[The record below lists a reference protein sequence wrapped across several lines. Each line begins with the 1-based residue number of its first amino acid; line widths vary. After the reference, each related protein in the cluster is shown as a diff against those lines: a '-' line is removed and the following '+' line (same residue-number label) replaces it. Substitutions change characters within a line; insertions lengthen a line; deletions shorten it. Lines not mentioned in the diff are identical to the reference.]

1 MKSLLS
7 IILCTLSICCT
18 TIGKAQFI
26 TVNDT
31 YSAQNLVNL
40 LTNNSP
46 CVNTTNYN
54 VTGDTFS
61 GIKNSYGFFNAA
73 STSFPFSEG
82 IVLSTWSST
91 NSVGP
96 FVRNQGGGSSS
107 WKGDSDLD
115 IALGIKSINATV
127 LEFDFTPLT
136 NFVNFNYIF
145 ASNEYQDDFP
155 CRFSDGFAFLIKEN
169 NPSGV
174 YKNLA
179 VLPNSTIP
187 VSSENVHPAISFT
200 NASGNTTG
208 CAAKNE
214 SYFGQTNTSS
224 TNSSPINYSGQTITL
239 NAQTSVI
246 AGNSYHIKL
255 VIADDEFEYY
265 DSAVFLQAG
274 SFTTQVDLGTDRLLA
289 TNNAICFGQ
298 DYIID
303 TKLPASYSFKWY
315 KNNILLIGETKPTYT
330 VKDAGTYKVEIIL
343 NPTVCLA
350 TNQLKIEYT
359 PEIILKDTSLFQ
371 CDENN
376 DGIATFDLTT
386 AETLINSKGTPV
398 TFFENSTDA
407 LNNSNPILNP
417 KNYTNKSSNQIIIAK
432 VSDNYGCSNYAQ
444 LTLKIANNTLIPVA
458 PIIACDDDGISD
470 GIYQFDLMTV
480 ATSSPF
486 STIGNNVFIYFYA
499 NQTDAYLDQN
509 RLPFLY
515 KNSIP
520 FQQTIYARVINGP
533 DCFGITPIL
542 LVIKTF
548 NPPNFEEEKISLCK
562 GDTLT
567 VAVSNNFSSV
577 LWNTGATTNSINVN
591 DPGDFSVVVT
601 DSNGCSATKK
611 FKIIASEIATLTG
624 ATVQDF
630 SGNENTVSLQF
641 TGTGNYE
648 FSLDGSYFQ
657 DIPIFNDL
665 AAGNYIAYARD
676 KNGCGL
682 SNPFVVYVLD
692 YPRFFTPNGDGFN
705 DLWTIKNVAQLSKSK
720 IAIFD
725 RYGKL
730 LKELPN
736 QSTGWNGTFNGTK
749 LPSDDY
755 WFTLTTEDGKII
767 KGHFSLKR

>member
-1 MKSLLS
+1 MKSLKT
-7 IILCTLSICCT
+7 IIICILSICFP
-18 TIGKAQFI
+18 TIGQAQYI
-26 TVNDT
+26 SVNDT
-31 YSAQNLVNL
+31 YTAQNLVAI

-46 CVNTTNYN
+46 CVNTSNYN
-54 VTGDTFS
+54 ATGDTFS
-61 GIKNSYGFFNAA
+61 GSKKSYGYFNAG
-73 STSFPFSEG
+73 STTFPLTEG
-82 IVLSTWSST
+82 VVLSTWSST

-107 WKGDSDLD
+107 WKGDVDLD

-136 NFVNFNYIF
+136 NFVNFDYIF

-169 NPSGV
+169 SPSGV

-179 VLPNSTIP
+179 VLPNTTIP
-187 VSSENVHPAISFT
+187 VSSENVHPVISFT

-208 CAAKNE
+208 CVAKND
-214 SYFGQTNTSS
+214 SFFGQTNTSA
-224 TNSSPINYSGQTITL
+224 TNTSPINYSGQTIVL
-239 NAQTSVI
+239 NAQTNVI

-274 SFTTQVDLGTDRLLA
+274 SFTTKVDLGADRLIA

-303 TKLPASYSFKWY
+303 TKLPTSYTYKWY
-315 KNNILLIGETKPTYT
+315 KDNIMLNGEIKPTLK

-343 NPTVCLA
+343 NPTTCLA

-359 PEIILKDTSLFQ
+359 PEIILKNTTLFQ

-386 AETLINSKGTPV
+386 AETLINSNAAPI
-398 TFFENSTDA
+398 TFYENRSDA
-407 LNNSNPILNP
+407 QNNSNPILNP
-417 KNYTNKSSNQIIIAK
+417 KNYTNKSNNQIVIAK
-432 VSDNYGCSNYAQ
+432 VTNSYGCSNYAD
-444 LTLKIANNTLIPVA
+444 LTLSISNQTINTIP
-458 PIIACDDDGISD
+458 PIIACDDDGTSD
-470 GIYQFDLMTV
+470 GIHQFDLMTV

-515 KNSIP
+515 KNNIP

-533 DCFGITPIL
+533 DCYGITPIS

-548 NPPNFEEEKISLCK
+548 TPPNFEDEKIPLCK
-562 GDTLT
+562 NNVLTL
-567 VAVSNNFSSV
+567 AVSNTFSSY
-577 LWNTGATTNSINVN
+577 LWNTGATTTSIVILSG
-591 DPGDFSVVVT
+591 GDYSVEVT
-601 DSNGCSATKK
+601 DSNGCRAIKK
-611 FKIIASEIATLTG
+611 FQITTSGIATITE
-624 ATVQDF
+624 AKINDF
-630 SGNENTVSLQF
+630 AGNENTVTLGY

-657 DIPIFNDL
+657 DSPTFNGI
-665 AAGNYIAYARD
+665 AAGGYLAYARD

-682 SNPFVVYVLD
+682 SNPFAFYVLD
-692 YPRFFTPNGDGFN
+692 YPRYFTPNGDGIN
-705 DLWTIKNVAQLSKSK
+705 DLWKIKNLEQLPNS
-720 IAIFD
+720 ILRIFD

-730 LKELPN
+730 LKEVISQN
-736 QSTGWNGTFNGTK
+736 AGWNGTFNGSA
-749 LPSDDY
+749 LPADDY
-755 WFTLTTEDGKII
+755 WFNLTIEDGKII